1 MTNYDLHIVL
11 VDHLQNQRRNTKIKK
26 KAGNSW
32 YNYQNELDK
41 ASFQYEMA
49 YEDFKVL
56 TRRTASDKLLHNKV
70 FNIAKNT
77 KHDGGYQRGS
87 APLVYNFFW

>member
-1 MTNYDLHIVL
+1 
-11 VDHLQNQRRNTKIKK
+11 
-26 KAGNSW
+26 
-32 YNYQNELDK
+32 
-41 ASFQYEMA
+41 MA

-87 APLVYNFFW
+87 APLVYNFF